1 MDNIQALLTIF
12 VIAAATLLT
21 RAIAFILF
29 PSAEKTPKFILY
41 IGKVLPCAT
50 FGMLIIYCLKSV
62 SLTVWPSGLP
72 ELIAIFAT
80 ALIQYY
86 KRSLLLSIVVG
97 TVLYMLLIQLV
108 FV

>member
-1 MDNIQALLTIF
+1 MDNIQVLLTIF
-12 VIAAATLLT
+12 VIAVATLLT

-29 PSAEKTPKFILY
+29 PSAEKTPEFIQY

-62 SLTVWPSGLP
+62 SLAVWPSGLP

-80 ALIQYY
+80 AIIQYY
-86 KRSLLLSIVVG
+86 KRSLLLSIVIG
-97 TVLYMLLIQLV
+97 TILYMLLIQLV

>member
-1 MDNIQALLTIF
+1 
-12 VIAAATLLT
+12 LT

-29 PSAEKTPKFILY
+29 PSAEKTPEFIQY

-72 ELIAIFAT
+72 ELISIFAT
-80 ALIQYY
+80 AIIQYY
-86 KRSLLLSIVVG
+86 KRSLLLSIVAG
-97 TVLYMLLIQLV
+97 TILYMLLIQLV